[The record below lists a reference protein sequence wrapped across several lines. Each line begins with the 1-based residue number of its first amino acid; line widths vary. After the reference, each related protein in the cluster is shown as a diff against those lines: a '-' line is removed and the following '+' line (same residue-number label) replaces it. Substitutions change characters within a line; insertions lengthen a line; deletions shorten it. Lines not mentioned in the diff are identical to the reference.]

1 MTVLEQTETVPI
13 LSTNGT
19 KTINNLLF
27 VAITGKNYQ
36 LNQKVVK

>member
-1 MTVLEQTETVPI
+1 MTILKQTETVPV
-13 LSTNGT
+13 LSTNAT
-19 KTINNLLF
+19 KTINLLRF